1 MNDRQAQPA
10 RQGNDRHPSFSGVIP
25 PVVTPLTDDGDIDR
39 ASLERL
45 VGHLLGAGVSGL
57 FTLGSSGETAY
68 LTPDRQDEVVRIVTG
83 TAGGQVPV
91 VVGAIETT
99 TDRAVERARSVEKL
113 GADAVVATAPYYTRT
128 DAAEIER
135 HFRHVAA
142 AVDLPLLAYD
152 VPVCV
157 HSKLEPEMLLRLAAD
172 GVLAGV
178 KDSSGDDGSFRRL
191 VLGARELPGFS
202 ALTGHELVVDAVML
216 GGADG
221 AVPGLG
227 NVDPHGYVRL
237 HEAAVRGDWAAAKAE
252 QDRLVAL
259 FDIVR
264 AARPGTA
271 SASAAGIGAF
281 KTALTLLGVIATNA
295 VSAPMRRLDDGEA
308 AVIADCLER
317 AGLTLALSGS

>member
-1 MNDRQAQPA
+1 MNDRAP
-10 RQGNDRHPSFSGVIP
+10 RYSGVIP
-25 PVVTPLTDDGDIDR
+25 PVVTPLTEDGGIDR

-45 VGHLLGAGVSGL
+45 VGHLLDAGVTGL
-57 FTLGSSGETAY
+57 FVLGSSGETAY
-68 LTPDRQDEVVRIVTG
+68 LTPDRQDEAVRIVTA

-99 TDRAVERARSVEKL
+99 TDRAVERGRAVTQL
-113 GADAVVATAPYYTRT
+113 GADAVVATAPFYTRT
-128 DAAEIER
+128 DAAETER
-135 HFRHVAA
+135 HFRQVAA
-142 AVDLPLLAYD
+142 ALDLPLLAYD

-157 HSKLEPEMLLRLAAD
+157 HSKLDPDMLLALAAD

-191 VLGARELPGFS
+191 ALGARELPGFS
-202 ALTGHELVVDAVML
+202 VLTGHELVVDAMML
-216 GGADG
+216 CGADG
-221 AVPGLG
+221 VVPGLG

-237 HEAAVRGDWAAAKAE
+237 HEASLRGDWAAAKAE

-271 SASAAGIGAF
+271 SATAAGLGAF

-295 VSAPMRRLDDGEA
+295 VSAPMRRLDESETEA
-308 AVIADCLER
+308 IAGCLER
-317 AGLTLALSGS
+317 AGLAGVASGS